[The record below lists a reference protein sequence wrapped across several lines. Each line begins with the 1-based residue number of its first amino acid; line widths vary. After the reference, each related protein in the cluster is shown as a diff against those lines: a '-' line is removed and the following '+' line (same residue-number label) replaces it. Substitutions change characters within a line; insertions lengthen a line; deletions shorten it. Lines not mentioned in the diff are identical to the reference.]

1 MVINQERLL
10 YCTEFV
16 SFDSLV
22 FNAEDAPLSLTC
34 KYPNNM
40 QLPFVRAWHAFKSPA
55 LLRDDLVLCNWSAR
69 WLTRLDSLG

>member
-1 MVINQERLL
+1 MVINQQRLL

-22 FNAEDAPLSLTC
+22 FNA
-34 KYPNNM
+34 M

-69 WLTRLDSLG
+69 WLTRLDALG

>member
-1 MVINQERLL
+1 MVINQQRLL

-22 FNAEDAPLSLTC
+22 FIAEAAPLTLTC
-34 KYPNNM
+34 KYPNDM
-40 QLPFVRAWHAFKSPA
+40 QLSFVRTWHAFYSPA
-55 LLRDDLVLCNWSAR
+55 LLRDDLVLCNLSAR